1 MRCWA
6 EFAEDWDEGNG
17 SDSGG
22 SDSRLESSEFEEFS
36 AVKKFVQKGTEKR

>member
-1 MRCWA
+1 MLCWV
-6 EFAEDWDEGNG
+6 ELDEDSDEGNG

-36 AVKKFVQKGTEKR
+36 AEEKFVQKGTEKR